1 MNIPDE
7 LLYTREHE
15 WIKVEDQLAKIGIT
29 DFAQHHL
36 GDIVFVEL
44 PELDSEVEAS
54 EEIAVIESVKAVS
67 PVYSAVAGK
76 VVEANT
82 ELEEAP
88 EKLNEEP
95 YENWI
100 ALVEISNPDDL
111 QALLSPA
118 EYEQFCLEEEQKMQQ
133 ELEQEGN

>member
-1 MNIPDE
+1 MNILQE

-15 WIKVEDQLAKIGIT
+15 WVKVEGRQARIGIT
-29 DFAQHHL
+29 DFAQSHL

-44 PELDSEVEAS
+44 PELDTEIEAAG
-54 EEIAVIESVKAVS
+54 EIAVIESVKAVS
-67 PVYSAVAGK
+67 PVYSAVTGTVA
-76 VVEANT
+76 EANT

-100 ALVEISNPDDL
+100 AVVEMSNPDDL
-111 QALLSPA
+111 QTLLSAA
-118 EYEQFCLEEEQKMQQ
+118 EYEQFCLEEEQRMEQ
-133 ELEQEGN
+133 EMEQEGN

>member
-1 MNIPDE
+1 MNIPEE

-15 WIKVEDQLAKIGIT
+15 WVRIEGQKVWIGIT
-29 DFAQHHL
+29 DFAQEHL

-44 PELDSEVEAS
+44 PELDTEVEAAG
-54 EEIAVIESVKAVS
+54 EIAVIESVKAVS
-67 PVYSAVAGK
+67 SVYTAVAGM
-76 VVEANT
+76 VAEANV

-100 ALVEISNPDDL
+100 AVVEMKNPDEL
-111 QALLSPA
+111 QILLSAA
-118 EYEQFCLEEEQKMQQ
+118 EYEQFCIEEEERMQQ
-133 ELEQEGN
+133 EMEQEGI

>member
-1 MNIPDE
+1 MRIPQE

-15 WIKVEDQLAKIGIT
+15 WIKVEGQRAWIGIT
-29 DFAQHHL
+29 DYAQHNL

-44 PELDSEVEAS
+44 PELDTEVEAGGS
-54 EEIAVIESVKAVS
+54 IAVIESVKAVS
-67 PVYSAVAGK
+67 SVYSAVAGT

-100 ALVEISNPDDL
+100 LVIEMTNSDDL
-111 QALLSPA
+111 KTLLSAA
-118 EYEQFCLEEEQKMQQ
+118 EYEQLCLEEEQVQA
-133 ELEQEGN
+133 QEGI

>member
-1 MNIPDE
+1 MRIPED
-7 LLYTREHE
+7 LLYTKEHE
-15 WIKVEDQLAKIGIT
+15 WVKVEGQKAWIGIT

-44 PELDSEVEAS
+44 PEIDTEVEVGGS
-54 EEIAVIESVKAVS
+54 VAVIESVKAVS
-67 PVYSAVAGK
+67 SVYTAVAGT
-76 VVEANT
+76 VAEANT

-100 ALVEISNPDDL
+100 TVVAMSNPDDL
-111 QALLSPA
+111 KALLGPA
-118 EYEQFCLEEEQKMQQ
+118 DYEQMCLEQEEEQKG
-133 ELEQEGN
+133 E

>member
-1 MNIPDE
+1 MRIPQD
-7 LLYTREHE
+7 LLYTKEHE
-15 WIKVEDQLAKIGIT
+15 WVKVESQRAIIGIT

-44 PELDSEVEAS
+44 PELDSQVEAGGS
-54 EEIAVIESVKAVS
+54 VAVIESVKAVS
-67 PVYSAVAGK
+67 SVYSAAGGT

-100 ALVEISNPDDL
+100 VAVEMNNPDDL
-111 QALLSPA
+111 SNLLNPA
-118 EYEQFCLEEEQKMQQ
+118 DYEQLCLKEEQ
-133 ELEQEGN
+133 EQGGE